1 MEYRT
6 LFDLQKER
14 AAESVGTT
22 QVRRELALN
31 ALRLMFV
38 TDSGMERVSR
48 ALQKEKAHSPIS
60 VSPDGRVT
68 LLSFSQFWNTP
79 FFRAVTP
86 SGITTEVRPV
96 LAKASEPMS
105 VTLSGIAR
113 EERAVQPENA

>member
-68 LLSFSQFWNTP
+68 LLSFSQSWNTP
-79 FFRAVTP
+79 FFRAVTL